1 MLIFTLMIIR
11 AIMQSSGLPQVDHL
25 NTVTVSY
32 KKLHGEKN
40 KNYCMSQELL
50 HESEMRVSLSN

>member
-1 MLIFTLMIIR
+1 
-11 AIMQSSGLPQVDHL
+11 MQSSGLPQVDHL